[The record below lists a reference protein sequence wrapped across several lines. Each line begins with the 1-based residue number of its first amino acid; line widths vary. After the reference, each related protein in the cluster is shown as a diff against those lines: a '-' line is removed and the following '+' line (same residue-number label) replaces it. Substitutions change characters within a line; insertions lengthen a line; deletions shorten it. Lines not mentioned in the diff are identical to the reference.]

1 MKKFVLRKE
10 WCDWVKLL
18 AAILVAVSHYS
29 TAVVINR
36 HWSDS
41 SFLRFWCQGGYIG
54 VALFFFFSG
63 YGLMESD
70 AKKHLSAVDFFR
82 KRFIK
87 VYLPVLLVSA
97 IWIPVYYTYVG
108 RNNVGLNAWTI
119 LYDLLWGFRDC
130 VLWFVK
136 ILFLLYGFFCVFAYL
151 LHRKSIVLAHCF
163 IAFGTFAA
171 TWIAYLNVFPFI
183 AIPLFLLGIWSSN
196 AKSREFKGVPLPF
209 MLITAMAMICG
220 LVFTLN
226 RSADA
231 LHGVVNC
238 LVLAITPL

>member
-70 AKKHLSAVDFFR
+70 AKKHLSAVDFF
-82 KRFIK
+82 
-87 VYLPVLLVSA
+87 
-97 IWIPVYYTYVG
+97 G
-108 RNNVGLNAWTI
+108 NA
-119 LYDLLWGFRDC
+119 
-130 VLWFVK
+130 
-136 ILFLLYGFFCVFAYL
+136 
-151 LHRKSIVLAHCF
+151 S
-163 IAFGTFAA
+163 
-171 TWIAYLNVFPFI
+171 
-183 AIPLFLLGIWSSN
+183 
-196 AKSREFKGVPLPF
+196 
-209 MLITAMAMICG
+209 
-220 LVFTLN
+220 
-226 RSADA
+226 
-231 LHGVVNC
+231 
-238 LVLAITPL
+238 